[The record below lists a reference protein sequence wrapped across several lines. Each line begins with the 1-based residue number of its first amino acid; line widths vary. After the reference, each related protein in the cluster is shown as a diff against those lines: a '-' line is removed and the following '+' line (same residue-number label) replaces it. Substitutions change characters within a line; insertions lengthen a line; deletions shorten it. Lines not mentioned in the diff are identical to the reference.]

1 MRKNLNSILK
11 QFIDPEY
18 IEPESSKYLLIEKQE
33 SGYTELNVEIRGE
46 NICIAQYDKKKADV
60 DFGIDLRKQG

>member
-1 MRKNLNSILK
+1 MHEENLNFILE

-33 SGYTELNVEIRGE
+33 SGYTELNVEIHGE
-46 NICIAQYDKKKADV
+46 NICIAQYEKKADV